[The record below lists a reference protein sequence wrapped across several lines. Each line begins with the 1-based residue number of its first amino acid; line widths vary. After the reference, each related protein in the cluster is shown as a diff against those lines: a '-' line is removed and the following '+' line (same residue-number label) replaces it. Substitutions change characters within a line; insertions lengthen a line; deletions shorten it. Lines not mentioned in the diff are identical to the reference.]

1 MAAELGSV
9 AVTISAITKKFDDA
23 IKGVKADLKKLAEE
37 PTKVKVEFDKT
48 SAMAFGAAMSITS
61 KAIDLVASGLRE
73 LALLTPR
80 AAFAADDLNMAMH
93 RLKVIF
99 QDSAPQ
105 VVKTIEALQELG
117 HPRTGLTNLAADM
130 GLMLHGMGLSAK
142 ETANLS
148 KQLLEMAS
156 NASVVHG
163 MELPD
168 FMEKLES
175 VIAGSTRALHKMGI
189 FLTDFQV
196 RKEAWNLAAMGT
208 IATTE
213 EMQLKWARLSLV
225 MKQLGGLAGQA
236 EWAHKQLGGTFRE
249 TRSRLAGLLAEFGE
263 MVKPAFIKGLQAIN
277 DILKG
282 VSGQLKANKDA
293 IVGWAEAF
301 IGKATKDPL
310 GMLNALWE
318 TIKATGKWI
327 WDGIVSAA
335 QAAFDKIIEYG
346 IAGFRYLGEVIVSIF
361 TMKAIPGMARFRE
374 ILKENAFMAGPA
386 PKEAFKIVG
395 PEPSTL
401 AKILGFFEKPLAP
414 LMQFVGKARVAGEMG
429 PAPAGGGELEKRTE
443 EMIAQLNDQNREKR
457 IKARKWV
464 QAGGFAGRPLT
475 PKEQADL
482 LAGKGGVARKAAGI
496 EGEPTPP
503 LPPVNFGI
511 KPGGPP
517 EFMGLTDL
525 AKKIQIAAL
534 GGEEDKQLGALLRI
548 ANATEL
554 SKQILEQQNLKR
566 EAFAVAAGP
575 H

>member
-23 IKGVKADLKKLAEE
+23 IKGVKADLKKLADE

-48 SAMAFGAAMSITS
+48 SAIAFGAAMSITS

-99 QDSAPQ
+99 QDSAPD

-117 HPRTGLTNLAADM
+117 HPRTGLTNLASDM

-148 KQLLEMAS
+148 KQLLEMAA

-168 FMEKLES
+168 FMERLEA
-175 VIAGSTRALHKMGI
+175 VLAGSTRAMHKLGVFITPMQ
-189 FLTDFQV
+189 T
-196 RKEAWNLAAMGT
+196 KMEAWRLASKRI

-213 EMQLKWARLSLV
+213 EMQNKWANLRIA
-225 MKQLGGLAGQA
+225 MRQLGGLAGQA

-277 DILKG
+277 DVLKS

-301 IGKATKDPL
+301 VGKATKDPL

-361 TMKAIPGMARFRE
+361 TMKAMPGMTRFKE

-386 PKEAFKIVG
+386 PKEAFKTVG

-414 LMQFVGKARVAGEMG
+414 LMQFVGKARVAGEAAPG
-429 PAPAGGGELEKRTE
+429 PGAALGHEDLKKKS
-443 EMIAQLNDQNREKR
+443 MDQ
-457 IKARKWV
+457 IRKNLPFIV
-464 QAGGFAGRPLT
+464 KDLPPDVGAEILRRDKLRQERQA
-475 PKEQADL
+475 K
-482 LAGKGGVARKAAGI
+482 AGKPKAAGV

-511 KPGGPP
+511 KPSGPP

-566 EAFAVAAGP
+566 EAFAIAAGP